1 QPALAPELGTRGR
14 RLGAALDRL
23 VLADRLPSEPAAA
36 AIEIA
41 LDEQPRDLFEPPP
54 QRPLSPLASP
64 LLGAMDNGVLQT
76 LVEVAQAE
84 ACAAGEVVFREGA
97 TGDALYVILRGAVDV
112 IRQGRDGE
120 EPKVLAHLRAGSFF
134 GEMSLIT
141 NEPRSATVVATED
154 C

>member
-1 QPALAPELGTRGR
+1 
-14 RLGAALDRL
+14 
-23 VLADRLPSEPAAA
+23 
-36 AIEIA
+36 
-41 LDEQPRDLFEPPP
+41 QPRDLFEPPP

-112 IRQGRDGE
+112 IRQGRGGE
-120 EPKVLAHLRAGSFF
+120 EPRVLAHLRAGSFF

-154 C
+154 CDFLVVARPHVLRLVETDGDVLRTLLRFFRARLVGTLVQTS